1 MATKVLATMTGGHH
15 HLDNP
20 QHLRR
25 QASHVNDA
33 VKEKKQAAEWKR
45 WWLSLSDD
53 TQKKLQKVSATVGK
67 VESEKTDFSQSKYDL
82 EDAPNF
88 IRLIELFEHLDP
100 MHASNELEKLGVE
113 LPQRLVFLKEMTGQ
127 SGVEM
132 EKEAIGWRHSIP
144 LINIFYDF
152 FLDEIPAISQT
163 KETVANLVV
172 VAALNTAIVIAVPMA
187 FTLDE
192 FDYFLQQFEDGERYQ
207 CIGVDRAQQII
218 HHLVMDSANSF
229 AYSAT
234 STLVLVLIIL
244 GISIGDFNDELLEKD
259 PYAPFSI
266 WFKYMKYTL
275 LAALSS
281 LLTGILYNIY
291 SVVDVYMIKFPDF
304 WIQYEAN
311 GACSK
316 ADWTEQYAPDE
327 VVSVWGFSRMKL
339 YVTMST
345 GLTATLLFMSAATR
359 GKYRAERNLK
369 GLCPCAL

>member
-1 MATKVLATMTGGHH
+1 MG
-15 HLDNP
+15 
-20 QHLRR
+20 
-25 QASHVNDA
+25 
-33 VKEKKQAAEWKR
+33 
-45 WWLSLSDD
+45 
-53 TQKKLQKVSATVGK
+53 
-67 VESEKTDFSQSKYDL
+67 
-82 EDAPNF
+82 
-88 IRLIELFEHLDP
+88 
-100 MHASNELEKLGVE
+100 
-113 LPQRLVFLKEMTGQ
+113 
-127 SGVEM
+127 
-132 EKEAIGWRHSIP
+132 GWRHSIP

-281 LLTGILYNIY
+281 LLTGILYNI
-291 SVVDVYMIKFPDF
+291 
-304 WIQYEAN
+304 
-311 GACSK
+311 
-316 ADWTEQYAPDE
+316 
-327 VVSVWGFSRMKL
+327 
-339 YVTMST
+339 
-345 GLTATLLFMSAATR
+345 
-359 GKYRAERNLK
+359 
-369 GLCPCAL
+369 